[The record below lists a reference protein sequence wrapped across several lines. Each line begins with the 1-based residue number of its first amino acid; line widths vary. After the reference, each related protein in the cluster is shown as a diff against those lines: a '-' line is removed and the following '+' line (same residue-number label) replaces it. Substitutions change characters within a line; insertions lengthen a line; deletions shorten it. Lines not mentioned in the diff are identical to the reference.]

1 MYMFTYVICIHNTYN
16 RVFYTWK
23 SLGYMQHDVID
34 IIANK
39 HVESDDRISTDGT
52 YR

>member
-1 MYMFTYVICIHNTYN
+1 M
-16 RVFYTWK
+16 VFYTWK

-34 IIANK
+34 ILEIDNK